1 MSKQQINKR
10 FIAIINFLIEQ
21 KHATTKLGIAEKLGI
36 SSSKFSE
43 ILGER
48 MNVSAELIGNLAKNY
63 PQISLEWIMLGEGEI
78 GKTSNTTP
86 QLEEQAKRVEEG
98 GNSQPSTLN
107 SQLALPLLPMSAV
120 AGWNG
125 WDVAGVNFDECEK
138 IYVPHFCE
146 LGAEFIIRITGNSML
161 PTLASGDMI
170 ACRKI
175 RDTQYIQ
182 WGKIHLI
189 DSEQGPMVKRI
200 HPSDN
205 HQIISCHSDNESY
218 PPFNLPKSEIR
229 SLSLVVGII
238 RME

>member
-21 KHATTKLGIAEKLGI
+21 KHATTKLEIAEKLGI

-63 PQISLEWIMLGEGEI
+63 PQISLEWIMLGEGNIFTQEQR
-78 GKTSNTTP
+78 SLP
-86 QLEEQAKRVEEG
+86 QLPSTAEINNKVV
-98 GNSQPSTLN
+98 NSQH
-107 SQLALPLLPMSAV
+107 ALPLLPMSAV

-205 HQIISCHSDNESY
+205 HQTISCHSDNESY